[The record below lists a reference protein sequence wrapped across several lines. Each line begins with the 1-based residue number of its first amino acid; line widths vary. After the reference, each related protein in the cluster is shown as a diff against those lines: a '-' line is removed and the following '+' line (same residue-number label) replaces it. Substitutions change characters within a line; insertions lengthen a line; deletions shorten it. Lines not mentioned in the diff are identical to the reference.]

1 MYPRGAAPRA
11 PRAPKT
17 PVCSPAGRW
26 VVASPFRDSSG
37 PSRGR
42 DGLLIE
48 GDSASS
54 RAEKCHLP
62 PRPHACPGPR
72 TGASIPSCA
81 PGLGRT
87 PSLPISPLWDG
98 ETEASRAHQ
107 RAGRFGVPPRVSP
120 RPPSHPSLRPAG
132 VQRQAPRVGAAPPA
146 PQHLPQAAHAAPPGH
161 GGPALAHLPDPGA
174 GPVALREAGRWLLR
188 RRAPRG
194 VVHARRQDGEGPCA
208 HAAAAHG
215 VGDPPLGR
223 CPARSRGC
231 IGFIWVLLFGCS
243 STWP

>member
-1 MYPRGAAPRA
+1 MPPPTPATCLPRPPRRCQHPQLCTGAGTDPIPSNITLMGRGNRGE
-11 PRAPKT
+11 PCP
-17 PVCSPAGRW
+17 PAGRKIW
-26 VVASPFRDSSG
+26 G
-37 PSRGR
+37 
-42 DGLLIE
+42 
-48 GDSASS
+48 
-54 RAEKCHLP
+54 
-62 PRPHACPGPR
+62 
-72 TGASIPSCA
+72 
-81 PGLGRT
+81 
-87 PSLPISPLWDG
+87 
-98 ETEASRAHQ
+98 
-107 RAGRFGVPPRVSP
+107 PPRVSP

-194 VVHARRQDGEGPCA
+194 MVHARRQDGEGPCTR
-208 HAAAAHG
+208 AAAAHG

-223 CPARSRGC
+223 CPAQSRGC